1 MNEIIARM
9 LQNGATIHST
19 AQDQWQLRL
28 ESISVDL
35 DCKSAFGRWYIRSF
49 TIDQERVYLQ
59 EAVNATNANTL
70 DKLAATHMLAMLQAL
85 DALTNH
91 KAPTPLSRQLVTAKP
106 RVDGSSPGAAADN
119 PPSPAPRRKA
129 RKNSK

>member
-9 LQNGATIHST
+9 LRNGATIHST

-28 ESISVDL
+28 EPISVDL
-35 DCKSAFGRWYIRSF
+35 DCKSAFGRWYVRSF
-49 TIDQERVYLQ
+49 TIDHDTYQERLYLQ
-59 EAVNATNANTL
+59 EAVNAANANAL
-70 DKLAATHMLAMLQAL
+70 DKLAGTHMVAMLQAL

-91 KAPTPLSRQLVTAKP
+91 KAPTPNP
-106 RVDGSSPGAAADN
+106 NPNPSS
-119 PPSPAPRRKA
+119 PRRKT

>member
-1 MNEIIARM
+1 MNEIITRM

-35 DCKSAFGRWYIRSF
+35 DCKSAFGRWYVRSF
-49 TIDQERVYLQ
+49 TIDHDVDLERIYLQ
-59 EAVNATNANTL
+59 EAVNSANANAL
-70 DKLAATHMLAMLQAL
+70 DKLAAGHMIAMLQAL

-91 KAPTPLSRQLVTAKP
+91 KAPTPPPNPNPNPNPA
-106 RVDGSSPGAAADN
+106 SP
-119 PPSPAPRRKA
+119 SPRRKP
-129 RKNSK
+129 RKNSKS